1 MREQDS
7 FAPSDVAAPEPPQ
20 TRTRRREDI
29 ADRFKWNLDDIFRGW
44 EEWDAAYKRLEG
56 GIDRYAALKGTLAG
70 GADRLLDAFRL
81 AEELGQLAYRVWY
94 FPSLRY
100 DEDQRDNT
108 VNARRQ
114 QVQILF
120 ARWKQAE
127 SWFNPELL
135 QVPIETVRE
144 WMKGS
149 EALAVYRFA
158 IEDLY
163 RQQEHVLDE
172 KGERLMSLA
181 SRLAAAPNDAYWA
194 LSTADAKFPTITLS
208 TGESVTV
215 SYGQYRAI
223 LATRREQSDRAVA
236 FEALHKTYQA
246 TLNTYATLYN
256 AVCHRDW
263 FQARARGYGSTLE
276 AALHGDNIPPSVVEN
291 LIETTRAGTEP
302 LRRYHRLRRAVL
314 GLPSYQVY
322 DFAIPLVTFDK
333 KYEYDDVLDR
343 IVTSVGPLGNEYQ
356 TRMRQ
361 GFSGGWIDVYENEGK
376 RSGAYS
382 APVYGTHPY
391 MLLNYTDTLD
401 DVFTLA
407 HEMGHSMHT
416 ILSHE
421 TQPFIYS
428 NYTIFVAEV
437 PSTLSEALLLDY
449 MLEHSSDPVE
459 RIVLLQHAIDNI
471 TGTFYTQV
479 LFADYEL
486 RAHRLAEQ
494 DQPITSEILTDM
506 YTTLLKDYYGDAL
519 DFTPLTGLTWA
530 RIPHFFNS
538 PYYVYQYATCFASA
552 ARLAQE
558 ISHGTE
564 VEQRQ
569 ARERYLTLLRSGG
582 NDYPMEQLRKAGVD
596 LSQPHTVGAV
606 VEQLSGLVT
615 RLEEELSR
623 SPSRP

>member
-1 MREQDS
+1 M
-7 FAPSDVAAPEPPQ
+7 APSDVAAPEPPQ
-20 TRTRRREDI
+20 TRSRKREEI
-29 ADRFKWNLDDIFRGW
+29 PDRFKWNLGDIFPGW
-44 EEWDAAYKRLEG
+44 AEWDVAYKALDA
-56 GIDRYAALKGTLAG
+56 GIERYAALKGTLAEG
-70 GADRLLDAFRL
+70 PERLLEAFKL
-81 AEELGQLAYRVWY
+81 SEELGQLAYKVWY

-135 QVPIETVRE
+135 RVPLATVRE
-144 WMKGS
+144 WMDRT
-149 EALAVYRFA
+149 EALQVYRFA

-172 KGERLMSLA
+172 PGERLMSLA
-181 SRLAAAPNDAYWA
+181 SRLASAPNDAYWA

-223 LATRREQSDRAVA
+223 LATRREQADRAAA
-236 FEALHKTYQA
+236 FEALHKTYQGSV
-246 TLNTYATLYN
+246 NTYATLYN
-256 AVCHRDW
+256 GVCQRDW
-263 FQARARGYGSTLE
+263 FQARARGYASTLE

-291 LIETTRAGTEP
+291 LIAATRAGTEP
-302 LRRYHRLRRAVL
+302 LRRYHQLRRSAL
-314 GLPSYQVY
+314 GVPAYHVY
-322 DFAIPLVTFDK
+322 DFSIPLVTFDR
-333 KYEYDDVLDR
+333 KYEYEDVLDR
-343 IVTSVGPLGNEYQ
+343 IVASVAPLGNEYQ
-356 TRMRQ
+356 TRMRE
-361 GFSGGWIDVYENEGK
+361 GFAGGWIDVYENEGK

-437 PSTLSEALLLDY
+437 PSTLSEALLLEY
-449 MLEHSSDPVE
+449 MLAHSTDPIE
-459 RIVLLQHAIDNI
+459 RVVLLQHAIDNI

-486 RAHRLAEQ
+486 RAHRLAES
-494 DQPITSEILTDM
+494 DQPITSEILTEM
-506 YTTLLKDYYGDAL
+506 YVTLLKDYYGDAL
-519 DFTPLTGLTWA
+519 DLNPLTGLTWA

-552 ARLAQE
+552 AKLAQE
-558 ISHGTE
+558 IMHGTG

-569 ARERYLTLLRSGG
+569 ARERYLTLLRAGG
-582 NDYPMEQLRKAGVD
+582 NDYPMEQLKKAGVD
-596 LSQPHTVGAV
+596 LGQPDTVAAV
-606 VEQLSGLVT
+606 VEQLSGLVR
-615 RLEEELSR
+615 RLEEELAR
-623 SPSRP
+623 QPGRAPSRP